1 MQKPKTFPATY
12 TGGINA
18 VTQSTTPPT
27 HPAADRARPP
37 RIRRPRSRAPARL
50 MSLHSQS
57 VTQAHK
63 PGRCAE
69 AKRHRSRGGH
79 PGARPGGG
87 GPGQGQPACT
97 AAPRG
102 LRRAR
107 MTRGAR
113 GATTCMTCGVQSGAA
128 AGCGRRGGLTLGPG
142 LRGWLT
148 QARSVAC
155 VRRGGRVGGQ
165 ACWPAGAGAS
175 PRSALRSLETG
186 CRQVVR

>member
-1 MQKPKTFPATY
+1 MPVLFQNLGGYLQKPKTFPATY

-18 VTQSTTPPT
+18 VTQSTTLPT

-37 RIRRPRSRAPARL
+37 RIRRPRAPARL

-97 AAPRG
+97 ATPRG
-102 LRRAR
+102 LRHAR
-107 MTRGAR
+107 RTRVFFPTGHLKPEHSGSGKPDQFHR
-113 GATTCMTCGVQSGAA
+113 KPVKSQCKFKSSGAF
-128 AGCGRRGGLTLGPG
+128 GNRP
-142 LRGWLT
+142 
-148 QARSVAC
+148 V
-155 VRRGGRVGGQ
+155 
-165 ACWPAGAGAS
+165 
-175 PRSALRSLETG
+175 
-186 CRQVVR
+186 